1 MGKILRVLNIED
13 SERDTALLRLHL
25 MKAGYE
31 LTIVRVETPDEMKAA
46 LEAEEWDVI
55 LADYSM
61 PRFSALSALSLL
73 KESKFD
79 IPFIIISGSI
89 GEEMAVEAMLAGT
102 NDYLMKDNLTRLVP
116 AIERELHEAENRR
129 ARRQAEKALRESEA
143 NYRLLFENNPL
154 PMWVYEVESLTFL
167 AVNEAAVLHY
177 GYSREEFL
185 SMTIKDIRPK
195 EDVSIFLEHLSKT
208 FGKINKSSV
217 WKHLKKDGN
226 VIDVEITSHTLPF
239 AGKKARLVLAN
250 DVTDRVH
257 AEKGLRQAEKKYRS
271 IFENA
276 VEGIFQSTPEGQFVA
291 VNPAMVKM
299 LGYDSQEDLI
309 ANRTNIAT
317 QHFVDYVCQDELKE
331 ILSKNDIVVGF
342 ECEVYRKDASK
353 IWTRE
358 NIRAVRDENGSLLY
372 YEGSLEDITEHKMLE
387 SQLRQSQKLEAI
399 GRLAGGIAHDFN
411 NLLTAITGY
420 SALSLRT
427 LRKED
432 PLYHNIEEVKKAG
445 DRAAA
450 LTRQL
455 LAFSRKQILQPK
467 VINLNT
473 IVEDIDK
480 LLRRLI
486 GEDIE
491 LRSMLDSELRA
502 TKADPGQIEQVIM
515 NLALNAR
522 DAMPEGGKLTIDT
535 ANIYLGAEYA
545 SHHIGIKPGN
555 YVMLAV
561 SDTGCGMDEETKSHI
576 FEPFFTTKEI
586 GKGTGL
592 GLSTVYGIVKQSEG
606 SIWIYSELGQGTT
619 FKIYLPR
626 VEEEIEQL
634 QKTTLLK
641 EVTRGTETVLLV
653 EDDEGVRNL
662 ARMVLEMNGYKVLE
676 AESGNAAILICDNY
690 KEIIHLLL
698 TDVIMPG
705 MSGLELTKQLKIA
718 RPEMRVLYM
727 SGYTSNAI
735 VHHGILDDKTNYI
748 QKPFFPDALARKIRE
763 VLESPLQEEN

>member
-1 MGKILRVLNIED
+1 MGKILRVLNVED

-25 MKAGYE
+25 TKAGYE
-31 LTIVRVETPDEMKAA
+31 LTIARVETPDEMKAA
-46 LEAEEWDVI
+46 LEAGEWDVI

-61 PRFSALSALSLL
+61 PRFGALAALSLL
-73 KESKFD
+73 KKSGFD

-116 AIERELHEAENRR
+116 AIERELHEAENRS

-143 NYRLLFENNPL
+143 NYRLLFESNPL
-154 PMWVYEVESLTFL
+154 PMWVYEIESLTFL
-167 AVNEAAVLHY
+167 AVNNAAIIHY

-185 SMTIKDIRPK
+185 SMTIEDIRPK
-195 EDVSIFLEHLSKT
+195 EDIAALRERIAQQVDE
-208 FGKINKSSV
+208 NKYEATI
-217 WKHLKKDGN
+217 WRHLKKDGSI
-226 VIDVEITSHTLPF
+226 IDVEITSHTLKF
-239 AGKKARLVLAN
+239 AGKDARIVLAN
-250 DVTDRVH
+250 DVTDRIS
-257 AEKGLRQAEKKYRS
+257 AEEALKRAEKKYRS

-317 QHFVDYVCQDELKE
+317 QHYVDYVRRDELKE
-331 ILSKNDIVVGF
+331 MLSKNDIAVGF
-342 ECEVYRKDASK
+342 ECEVYRKDKSK

-480 LLRRLI
+480 LLHRLI

-491 LRSMLDSELRA
+491 LRSALDSDLGA

-522 DAMPEGGKLTIDT
+522 DAMPEGGKLTIET
-535 ANIYLGAEYA
+535 ANIYLGEEYA

-561 SDTGCGMDEETKSHI
+561 SDTGCGMDEEVKSHI
-576 FEPFFTTKEI
+576 FEPFFTTKDI

-606 SIWIYSELGQGTT
+606 SIWLYSELGQGTT

-626 VEEEIEQL
+626 VEEEIDRL
-634 QKTTLLK
+634 QKATPLK
-641 EVTRGTETVLLV
+641 EITRGTETVLLV

-676 AESGNAAILICDNY
+676 AESGNAAILICEKY
-690 KEIIHLLL
+690 KETIHLML

-705 MSGLELTKQLKIA
+705 MSGLELTKQLKIT
-718 RPEMRVLYM
+718 RPEIRVLYM

-763 VLESPLQEEN
+763 VLESPLLED